1 MLNPLWQVHE
11 IYIIWRKLTMNKI
24 AILTSGG
31 DAPGMN
37 TAIRAVVR
45 RGIFKGLD
53 VYGVQNGY
61 KGLIAGD
68 FVPMDFKSVGDI
80 LHRGG
85 TILQSTRCDEFRTEE
100 GQKKGAEQL
109 KKAGISGLVVV
120 GGDGSFQGA
129 TKLNALGVATIGI
142 PGTIDNDISGTD
154 YTIGFDTAVNTAL
167 DAIDKIRDTASS
179 HERTYVIEVMGRD
192 AGDIALWAG
201 MCAGAESI
209 IIPEAI
215 DDIEDVIDRV
225 QRGAKRGKKHSII
238 VVAEGVGKGDEIGK
252 VIEERTG
259 FETKVTILGHFQR
272 GGSPSA
278 YDRMM
283 STQMGAKAVD
293 LLVEGTAGVMVGLR
307 NGQLVH
313 TPFEEALQYK
323 RTLDMATYDLAR
335 SLSI

>member
-1 MLNPLWQVHE
+1 
-11 IYIIWRKLTMNKI
+11 MNKI

-45 RGIFKGLD
+45 RGIFKGLE

-61 KGLIAGD
+61 KGLIAGN
-68 FVPMDFKSVGDI
+68 FTPMDFKSVGDI

-85 TILQSTRCDEFRTEE
+85 TILQSTRCDEFKTAE
-100 GQKKGAEQL
+100 GQSTAIAQMES
-109 KKAGISGLVVV
+109 AGISGLIVI

-129 TKLNALGVATIGI
+129 SKLNAQGFATIGI
-142 PGTIDNDISGTD
+142 PGTIDNDIAGTD
-154 YTIGFDTAVNTAL
+154 YTIGFDTAVNTAV

-179 HERTYVIEVMGRD
+179 HERTYVIEVMGRN

-215 DDIEDVIDRV
+215 DDVEDVIDRV
-225 QRGAKRGKKHSII
+225 QRGAARGKVHSII
-238 VVAEGVGKGDEIGK
+238 VVAEGVGKGHEIGK

-293 LLVEGTAGVMVGLR
+293 LFVEGVSGVMVGLR
-307 NGQLVH
+307 DGKLVH
-313 TPFEEALQYK
+313 TSFEEALEHK
-323 RTLDMATYDLAR
+323 RMIDMDTYHLAR